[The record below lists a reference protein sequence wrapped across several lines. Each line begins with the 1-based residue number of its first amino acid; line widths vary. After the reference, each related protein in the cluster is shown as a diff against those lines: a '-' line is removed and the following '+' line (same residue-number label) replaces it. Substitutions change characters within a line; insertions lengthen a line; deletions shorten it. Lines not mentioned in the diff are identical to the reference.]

1 MPAREL
7 VVGGDSAI
15 GGALAGHFSDAGW
28 QVQATTRRPDQVD
41 EGRPYLDLAAPTALP
56 PADVVLMC
64 AAVARIG
71 DCENNPASSHAI
83 NVDGTLAVARQMAGQ
98 GAHVLLLST
107 DNVFDGRKAKRDRNA
122 GPCPTCAYGRQK
134 AEAEAGILA
143 LGDRG
148 AVLRL
153 SKVLTPGNELLA
165 DWAEALAAGQTIA
178 PFHDLYLAPITV
190 DLVAKLAIRI
200 AGERAGERAGG
211 IFGGIFQC
219 AGAEDRN
226 YVDLARILLAEHG
239 GDEDLIQP
247 ISCRDTNMPAA
258 AGPRHTFLEMSV
270 EQNLWGI
277 AAPEFGA
284 TARAVILAGN
294 ASPA

>member
-1 MPAREL
+1 
-7 VVGGDSAI
+7 
-15 GGALAGHFSDAGW
+15 
-28 QVQATTRRPDQVD
+28 
-41 EGRPYLDLAAPTALP
+41 
-56 PADVVLMC
+56 
-64 AAVARIG
+64 
-71 DCENNPASSHAI
+71 
-83 NVDGTLAVARQMAGQ
+83 
-98 GAHVLLLST
+98 VLLLST
-107 DNVFDGRKAKRDRNA
+107 DKVFDGREAKRDRNA
-122 GPCPTCAYGRQK
+122 GSCPTCAYGRQK

-153 SKVLTPGNELLA
+153 SKVLTPGNELLD

-178 PFHDLYLAPITV
+178 PFHNLYLAPVTV
-190 DLVAKLAIRI
+190 DLVAELAIWI
-200 AGERAGERAGG
+200 AGERAGS

-219 AGAEDRN
+219 AGAEDPN
-226 YVDLARILLAEHG
+226 YVDLARILLAVHG

-258 AGPRHTFLEMSV
+258 AGPRHTSLEMSV